1 MCVPQLGGHGVRPRL
16 VSGFEMFPMENSGG
30 QLDQNCTRIV
40 RYVPRKFQPRA
51 GIPRDFMNALAT
63 MFAPRVNTGDT
74 CNTPVMSLHGYARQA
89 RTRFDFHRGREIS
102 LLRCRSISSRKYA
115 YTFETQILFWTFA
128 KFEILISYFWRGK
141 RYLNI
146 LPRNEPR
153 TKNFCNFAKGMYIKN
168 FIN

>member
-1 MCVPQLGGHGVRPRL
+1 
-16 VSGFEMFPMENSGG
+16 MENSGG

-128 KFEILISYFWRGK
+128 KFLSRTFKKETVFEHFTAKW
-141 RYLNI
+141 
-146 LPRNEPR
+146 
-153 TKNFCNFAKGMYIKN
+153 TKNQKLLQFCKIARECTLKILSISEIK
-168 FIN
+168 FLI

>member
-1 MCVPQLGGHGVRPRL
+1 
-16 VSGFEMFPMENSGG
+16 MENSGG

-89 RTRFDFHRGREIS
+89 RTPRSTLRFSPWKRNFALKMSFNLIKKICIYVRNANFILDVCEIRNSYLVLLKRETVFEHFTAKWTKNQK
-102 LLRCRSISSRKYA
+102 LLQFCKIARECTLKILSIS
-115 YTFETQILFWTFA
+115 EI
-128 KFEILISYFWRGK
+128 KFLI
-141 RYLNI
+141 
-146 LPRNEPR
+146 
-153 TKNFCNFAKGMYIKN
+153 
-168 FIN
+168 